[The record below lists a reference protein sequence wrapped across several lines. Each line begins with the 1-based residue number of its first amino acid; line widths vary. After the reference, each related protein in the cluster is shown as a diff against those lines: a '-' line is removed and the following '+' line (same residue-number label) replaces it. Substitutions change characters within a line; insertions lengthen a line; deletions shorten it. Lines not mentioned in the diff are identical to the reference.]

1 MRDYAVY
8 ATEIFAVHGF
18 PRPNDFDM
26 REGVTLFKDHSY
38 GFIGYSCELALK
50 KHRSK
55 YKIQSA

>member
-8 ATEIFAVHGF
+8 ATEIFAAHGF

-26 REGVTLFKDHSY
+26 REGATLFKDHSY